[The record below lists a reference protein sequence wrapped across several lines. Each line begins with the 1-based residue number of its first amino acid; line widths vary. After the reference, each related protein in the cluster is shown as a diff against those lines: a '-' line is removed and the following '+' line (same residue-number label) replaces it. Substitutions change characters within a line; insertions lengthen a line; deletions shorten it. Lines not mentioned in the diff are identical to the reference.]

1 MRRRLALLV
10 VATTSVVLLAFLVPL
25 AVLVSRAAA
34 SQAVNEATS
43 RTQVVV
49 SAAASGAGPEE
60 LAALTD
66 GLARLGLDVTVVARP
81 TAPRATTVT
90 RVGGDALVRQPVAV
104 DGRLLVVETVVPKA
118 RLTRGV
124 TQARLVL
131 LMLGVVLVGLSL
143 LVAERLAR
151 SITAPMT
158 DLATTTRRLGDGDLD
173 ARVVPRGPGEVREV
187 GLAVNKL
194 AARIRE
200 LLVHERESVADLSHR
215 LRTPVTALRLDVEAL
230 RSGPDRDRLT
240 ADVDE
245 LSRTVDALIREA
257 RRPVREGVA
266 ARCDATE
273 VVRERVEFWRAL
285 AEDQGRVLSLTLPE
299 RPAPVRADGADLRA
313 ALDAL
318 LGNVFAHTA
327 DGVSCSVGLAPA
339 ERGGVVLDVLDSG
352 PGFPDRTVVARGRS
366 GAGST
371 GLGLDIARRT
381 AEASGGSLDVGAG
394 PDGRGARVTL
404 RLGPPAAGARA
415 TDKHA
420 RDERDGPDVRTAAA
434 GRSRRRGTAGSGR

>member
-34 SQAVNEATS
+34 SQAVNEATARS
-43 RTQVVV
+43 QVVV
-49 SAAASGAGPEE
+49 SAVASGADDPEV
-60 LAALTD
+60 AALTA
-66 GLARLGLDVTVVARP
+66 GLADVGLDVRVVVRP
-81 TAPRATTVT
+81 DAPRATTVT
-90 RVGGDALVRQPVAV
+90 RVAGGDALVLQPVAV

-131 LMLGVVLVGLSL
+131 LVLGLVLIGLSL
-143 LVAERLAR
+143 VVADRLAR

-158 DLATTTRRLGDGDLD
+158 DLAAATRRLGDGDLA
-173 ARVVPRGPGEVREV
+173 ARVVPRGPEEVREV

-194 AARIRE
+194 ATRIRE
-200 LLVHERESVADLSHR
+200 LLAHERESVADLSHR

-230 RSGPDRDRLT
+230 ADGPQRDRLT

-266 ARCDATE
+266 ARCDAAE
-273 VVRERVEFWRAL
+273 VVRERVEFWYAL
-285 AEDQGRVLSLTLPE
+285 AEDQGRTMALALPE
-299 RPAPVRADGADLRA
+299 RPAPVRADKADLEA
-313 ALDAL
+313 AVDAL

-327 DGVSCSVGLAPA
+327 DGVPLAVTLVPDR
-339 ERGGVVLDVLDSG
+339 RGGALLDVTDEG
-352 PGFPDRTVVARGRS
+352 PGFPDLAVVVRGRS
-366 GAGST
+366 GVGST

-381 AEASGGSLDVGAG
+381 AEASGGALEVGPG
-394 PDGRGARVTL
+394 PAGRGARVTL
-404 RLGPPAAGARA
+404 RLGPPAAGARS
-415 TDKHA
+415 TD
-420 RDERDGPDVRTAAA
+420 
-434 GRSRRRGTAGSGR
+434 